1 MNEDSI
7 VRPASAKLDLA
18 CHLAMV
24 HLGFM
29 ELPLSGPF
37 NFAIA
42 SGGML
47 MGIVVSILCYQ
58 LSELTGPALPL
69 GGAEALKAR
78 GFLGFGDDGGDV
90 LTIEAAV
97 DGFAKACRVPML
109 ATVSWSVVYYNMLG
123 TSVNGMCAVHIFK
136 MIPPDKVADSS
147 RIRRR
152 RRAPSLPPLTER
164 AR

>member
-1 MNEDSI
+1 M
-7 VRPASAKLDLA
+7 RPASAKLAVLFPWS
-18 CHLAMV
+18 MV

>member
-1 MNEDSI
+1 
-7 VRPASAKLDLA
+7 
-18 CHLAMV
+18 MV

-47 MGIVVSILCYQ
+47 MGIVVSILCYR

-78 GFLGFGDDGGDV
+78 GFLGFGDDGGDA

-97 DGFAKACRVPML
+97 DGFAKACH
-109 ATVSWSVVYYNMLG
+109 G
-123 TSVNGMCAVHIFK
+123 INGCLM
-136 MIPPDKVADSS
+136 
-147 RIRRR
+147 
-152 RRAPSLPPLTER
+152 
-164 AR
+164 